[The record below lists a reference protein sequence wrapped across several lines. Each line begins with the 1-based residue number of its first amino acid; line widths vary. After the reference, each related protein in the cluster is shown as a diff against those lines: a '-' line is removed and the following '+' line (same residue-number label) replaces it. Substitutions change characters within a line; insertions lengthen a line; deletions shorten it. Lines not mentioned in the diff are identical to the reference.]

1 LSSPLDL
8 YEVRFWLF
16 TALGIIILNPLV
28 SPAARRWSFALLN
41 ISFLGL
47 YLGRKTSLVL
57 GGVIALYV
65 MLRLIQAGRSK
76 SAIAALIGS
85 GTLGAF
91 VFHKLPNLFMVR
103 VPALHHLEYV
113 LVTIGFSYVALRVY
127 EVTRAISEGRHR
139 TPDIAGL
146 TNYLL
151 PFHMLAAGPIQSYDE
166 FVMQP
171 ALPQPL
177 TSVDALGG
185 FERIATGL
193 FKKYVL
199 ANLIQELF
207 LTDFRSTGWYPLLE
221 AQLTFLWLYLDFSAY
236 SDVAF
241 GVGRLMGVATPENF
255 NRPYAARNI
264 IDFWERW
271 HISLSMFVRRNVF
284 IPTQLQLMRLTDGT
298 RPLLV
303 ASMAFTMSFL
313 MCGLWHQISLRW
325 LAWGAF
331 HAAGLVIC
339 NIYKQRLL
347 KRLGRKGVNQYLAN
361 PWIRLSSTLV
371 TFEFNVAAVVI
382 VTYPFE
388 VPTWIP
394 GQNY

>member
-1 LSSPLDL
+1 
-8 YEVRFWLF
+8 
-16 TALGIIILNPLV
+16 
-28 SPAARRWSFALLN
+28 
-41 ISFLGL
+41 
-47 YLGRKTSLVL
+47 
-57 GGVIALYV
+57 
-65 MLRLIQAGRSK
+65 
-76 SAIAALIGS
+76 
-85 GTLGAF
+85 
-91 VFHKLPNLFMVR
+91 MVR

-255 NRPYAARNI
+255 NRP
-264 IDFWERW
+264 
-271 HISLSMFVRRNVF
+271 
-284 IPTQLQLMRLTDGT
+284 
-298 RPLLV
+298 
-303 ASMAFTMSFL
+303 
-313 MCGLWHQISLRW
+313 
-325 LAWGAF
+325 
-331 HAAGLVIC
+331 
-339 NIYKQRLL
+339 
-347 KRLGRKGVNQYLAN
+347 
-361 PWIRLSSTLV
+361 
-371 TFEFNVAAVVI
+371 
-382 VTYPFE
+382 
-388 VPTWIP
+388 
-394 GQNY
+394 